1 MRQRSTGLCSV
12 AGNFRDLLGTTVSVS
27 CDLAGSDIRPEAVE
41 LGDNVDLDYFDRQD
55 LGRLRRK
62 IRNAVQGYRRERELY
77 LEIVTQYFRVR
88 TWPSE
93 GRGFAQGQ
101 RD

>member
-1 MRQRSTGLCSV
+1 MSRHFEEAFIHCG
-12 AGNFRDLLGTTVSVS
+12 
-27 CDLAGSDIRPEAVE
+27 AGSDIRPEAVE

-77 LEIVTQYFRVR
+77 LEIVGQYFQVIRFVWSCLTGDGVCDGSGKSR
-88 TWPSE
+88 ATFIQHCS
-93 GRGFAQGQ
+93 
-101 RD
+101 

>member
-1 MRQRSTGLCSV
+1 M
-12 AGNFRDLLGTTVSVS
+12 
-27 CDLAGSDIRPEAVE
+27 LAGSDIRPEAVE

-77 LEIVTQYFRVR
+77 LEIVTQYFQVSGRV
-88 TWPSE
+88 TGATGAGIASGSGSTVSYDTPVGTE
-93 GRGFAQGQ
+93 HE
-101 RD
+101 

>member
-1 MRQRSTGLCSV
+1 M
-12 AGNFRDLLGTTVSVS
+12 
-27 CDLAGSDIRPEAVE
+27 E

-77 LEIVTQYFRVR
+77 LEIVGQYFQV
-88 TWPSE
+88 TLTEDSCTT
-93 GRGFAQGQ
+93 QGLKAPCAL
-101 RD
+101 DDTVAN

>member
-1 MRQRSTGLCSV
+1 M
-12 AGNFRDLLGTTVSVS
+12 
-27 CDLAGSDIRPEAVE
+27 E

-77 LEIVTQYFRVR
+77 LEIVTQYFQVRSAGVR
-88 TWPSE
+88 TSCRRQRLQCSMLPMVDGHALVRAALVQVLMRR
-93 GRGFAQGQ
+93 GRCLCW
-101 RD
+101 

>member
-1 MRQRSTGLCSV
+1 M
-12 AGNFRDLLGTTVSVS
+12 
-27 CDLAGSDIRPEAVE
+27 E

-77 LEIVTQYFRVR
+77 LEIVTQYFQVR
-88 TWPSE
+88 PGGVHTLT
-93 GRGFAQGQ
+93 RCQ
-101 RD
+101 RLQPFCW